1 MKASEFTAIRPTVI
15 GVALVCVLAGCGKGD
30 GDEPPNS
37 TAPPTSTSS
46 GATTTAAAAPADYS
60 TLLITA
66 EDIEASPPFTA
77 EPPVLDPNG
86 EIGVTGRFFSEDSS
100 MIGSTVRILADPA
113 EAARV
118 LELTRSEISNV
129 TGTPK
134 PSPIGTNG
142 SVIAGMSLDQIT
154 GITVL
159 TFSEQNAVVTLEF
172 DGPYG
177 ERTALPTELVDSV
190 ARRQLEIIKAK
201 LPEIDPPAPLP
212 VALTMGGEPVD
223 IRGPVVCKNTYGRS
237 SVAAGN
243 SLLRVV
249 VDLEQDAS
257 VVHDVYLG
265 NVDGVEMSSPGATAT
280 ATKDGNTYTISGTA
294 SGATDADP
302 QERITKPF
310 EIRVTC
316 P

>member
-1 MKASEFTAIRPTVI
+1 MICGNTPVRLTAA
-15 GVALVCVLAGCGKGD
+15 GVALACMLAGCSKSH
-30 GDEPPNS
+30 DETSPSSVSPN
-37 TAPPTSTSS
+37 TTSS
-46 GATTTAAAAPADYS
+46 ATTGPAAPADY
-60 TLLITA
+60 TALLITA
-66 EDIEASPPFTA
+66 EDIDAPDPFTA
-77 EPPVLDPNG
+77 EAPILDPNG
-86 EIGVTGRFFSEDSS
+86 NAGVTGRFLNEDSA

-118 LELTRSEISNV
+118 LELTRSAISNV

-177 ERTALPTELVDSV
+177 ELVGLPTELIDSV
-190 ARRQLEIIKAK
+190 SRRQLEIVKAK
-201 LPEIDPPAPLP
+201 LPEIAPPAPLP
-212 VALTMGGEPVD
+212 IALTVGGKPVD
-223 IRGPVVCKNTYGRS
+223 IRGPVVCKDTYGRS
-237 SVAAGN
+237 SITAGN
-243 SLLRVV
+243 SVLHIV

-265 NVDGVEMSSPGATAT
+265 NIDGVEMSSPGAT

-294 SGATDADP
+294 SGESDADP
-302 QERITKPF
+302 PELITKPF
-310 EIRVTC
+310 DVRVTC